1 MNLSYL
7 VACGLLITLLSVRM
21 GAKPLAQARQK
32 VRGRTRESL
41 LAMMRLDSDA
51 VSPKMNLVVN
61 CSLAHER
68 VTFLGHLN
76 SFFKL
81 FTLKITNFRKIK
93 ILIFKMY
100 VKGIKDIMISVICQS
115 FYRYLQEEKKHL
127 EAEIPILKS

>member
-32 VRGRTRESL
+32 VRGRTRESV

-61 CSLAHER
+61 CSLAQER

-76 SFFKL
+76 FV

-100 VKGIKDIMISVICQS
+100 IKGTKDIMISVICQY
-115 FYRYLQEEKKHL
+115 FCRYLQEKNHL
-127 EAEIPILKS
+127 EAESPILKS